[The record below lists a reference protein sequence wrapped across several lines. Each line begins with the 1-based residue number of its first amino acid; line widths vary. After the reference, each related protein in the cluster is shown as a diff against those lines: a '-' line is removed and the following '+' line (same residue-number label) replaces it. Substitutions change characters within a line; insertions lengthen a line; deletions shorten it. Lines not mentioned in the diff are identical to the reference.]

1 MTNNNIILMGFMGVG
16 KGSLARE
23 LSRLTGRIAID
34 TDDLI
39 ESMENKKIK
48 KIFESEG
55 EEYFRSREKALSLWL
70 QNSVK
75 DSIISIGGGFFNV
88 GNLQEIGHVVYL
100 ESSFDAILDRINSF
114 DNAKKKL
121 KKRPLLQDM
130 TKAKTLISERHPR
143 YIECADTVIQTAGK
157 NSTQIAQE
165 LIKTLGLNE

>member
-1 MTNNNIILMGFMGVG
+1 MCNNNIILMGFMGVG

-23 LSRLTGRIAID
+23 LSRLTGRMAID

-55 EEYFRSREKALSLWL
+55 EAYFREKEKALSLWL

-75 DSIISIGGGFFNV
+75 DSIISIGGGFYQV
-88 GNLQEIGHVVYL
+88 GNLQQIGHVVYL

-121 KKRPLLQDM
+121 KKRPLLKDIS
-130 TKAKTLISERHPR
+130 KAKNLINERHPL
-143 YIECADTVIQTAGK
+143 YSSYANTVIQTAGK
-157 NSTQIAQE
+157 TSTQIAEE
-165 LIKTLGLNE
+165 LIKTLELKQ